1 MSQSKSDPHADAVFP
16 EGSGAPRV
24 QPRERFWPYADLPEA
39 PTPEELASLDPDLHE
54 ALFGK
59 PPRPFSFTIV
69 FPRFAAP
76 DYEEA
81 VALARTSAEYRET
94 GTGDTFRHRAR
105 FYPRDA
111 VAMRNLYSIV
121 HRLDSC
127 DVLVD
132 DRPVPYAREL
142 WIPLAWFLA
151 FGA

>member
-1 MSQSKSDPHADAVFP
+1 MPCSRRDPARHASSRAS
-16 EGSGAPRV
+16 GSGL
-24 QPRERFWPYADLPEA
+24 YADLPEA

-54 ALFGK
+54 ALFGR

-69 FPRFAAP
+69 FPRFEAP

-105 FYPRDA
+105 FYPTR
-111 VAMRNLYSIV
+111 RWSPCGYLYVIV

-132 DRPVPYAREL
+132 DRPVPDAREL

>member
-1 MSQSKSDPHADAVFP
+1 MSQSKNDPHAEAVFP

-69 FPRFAAP
+69 FPRFDAP
-76 DYEEA
+76 DYDEA

-94 GTGDTFRHRAR
+94 GTGDSFRHRAR

-111 VAMRNLYSIV
+111 AAMRKLYAIV
-121 HRLDSC
+121 HRLDTC

-132 DRPVPYAREL
+132 DRPVPFAREL

-151 FGA
+151 VGA